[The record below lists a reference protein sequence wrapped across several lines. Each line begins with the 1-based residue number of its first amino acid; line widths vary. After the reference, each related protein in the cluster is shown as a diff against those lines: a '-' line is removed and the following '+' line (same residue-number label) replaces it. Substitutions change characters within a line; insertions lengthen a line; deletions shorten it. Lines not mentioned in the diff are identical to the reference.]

1 MKPRLDDRILAR
13 ELRKRGLSF
22 SEIISQIPNLS
33 KGTLNGW
40 LKDIKLTKQQK
51 ERLMSKVKNGAEK
64 GRLKGA
70 FTNHQK
76 RVEITERVINSAKD
90 EVKNRVTD
98 SFFTN
103 GLMLYWAEG
112 DKTQERVGF
121 TNSDPLMIKFMMRWF
136 RDICGVSEEKFRI
149 YLSIMTLHNKKES
162 EKFWSEITEIPMDK
176 FNKTHIKPT
185 TLKGKRNPSYMG
197 TCRIVISDKNL
208 FRRITGW
215 RIGLLE
221 NLKILAPIA

>member
-1 MKPRLDDRILAR
+1 MKVRFNDRILAR
-13 ELRKRGLSF
+13 QLREQGYSF
-22 SEIISQIPNLS
+22 SEIMERIPNLS

-40 LKDIKLTKQQK
+40 LKDIKLSVEQK
-51 ERLMSKVKNGAEK
+51 DRLLSKIRLGANK
-64 GRLKGA
+64 GRLRGA

-76 RVEITERVINSAKD
+76 RIELTEQIIEGARNEAKD
-90 EVKNRVTD
+90 RITD

-103 GLMLYWAEG
+103 GIMLYWAEG

-121 TNSDPLMIKFMMRWF
+121 TNADPLMIKFIMQWF
-136 RDICGVSEEKFRI
+136 REICRVPETKFRI
-149 YLSIMTLHNKKES
+149 FLSIMTLHDKKEAES
-162 EKFWSEITEIPMDK
+162 FWSETTGISLNQFGK
-176 FNKTHIKPT
+176 LRIKPT

-215 RIGLLE
+215 RMG
-221 NLKILAPIA
+221 ILDL